1 MMTARRSNRFH
12 VELEKHLAARGSARA
27 KTAEVFGVRLS
38 ELSDHALL
46 RRQRAARKTIAEV
59 LHEIHGRSRAREI
72 AFHLSEWF
80 EEAAFIVALQLD
92 PKRFSKAEVEAGVSD
107 VLANVLDHVWD
118 AVLAAGGPL
127 PCLPDEEP
135 ERDDDDDS

>member
-1 MMTARRSNRFH
+1 MTARWNDRFH
-12 VELEKHLAARGSARA
+12 VEWEKQMAARGSARV
-27 KTAEVFGVRLS
+27 KTAELLGAKLS
-38 ELSDHALL
+38 ELSDRALL
-46 RRQRAARKTIAEV
+46 RRQRAARKVIAEA
-59 LHEIHGRSRAREI
+59 LGATHGASSASEI

-92 PKRFSKAEVEAGVSD
+92 PKRFSKAEIEAGVSD
-107 VLANVLDHVWD
+107 VLANVLDHMWE

-127 PCLPDEEP
+127 PCLPDEKL